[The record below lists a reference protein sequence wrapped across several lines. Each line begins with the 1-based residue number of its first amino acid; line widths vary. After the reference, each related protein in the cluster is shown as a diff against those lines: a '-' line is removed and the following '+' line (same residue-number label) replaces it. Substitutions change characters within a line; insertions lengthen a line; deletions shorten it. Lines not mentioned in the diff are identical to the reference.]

1 MHNSLSPPS
10 VTLPGTAI
18 HSFPAVQHQEPANWV
33 LPFNKLQICRLYVLY
48 EHQLSQATELEG
60 SQLIDTYLLQA
71 RVDLTRLQLY
81 SGQVQ

>member
-1 MHNSLSPPS
+1 MQTIP
-10 VTLPGTAI
+10 
-18 HSFPAVQHQEPANWV
+18 
-33 LPFNKLQICRLYVLY
+33 VLY